1 MVVEFLQK
9 LDALIWQPLFVVLMG
24 VGLFLTWRLKGIQ
37 FTRLPYAL
45 KLAFSK
51 HDHTHEGDISHFQAL
66 MTSLAATIG
75 IGNIAGIATAVTM
88 GGLGALFWLWVTTM
102 IGMSTKYA
110 EALLAVKY
118 RKVDANGEM
127 AGGPM
132 HYIRRGLNWK
142 WLAGIF
148 AVFGAIATITTGNM
162 VQSNSI
168 APVVAS
174 YFHIAPW
181 ITGLALAV
189 TTGLVLIGGIR
200 SIGRVTSFLVP
211 FMALF
216 YMGGSLVILGT
227 HFHFIPEALMTILR
241 SAFSSQAAMGGFA
254 GSTVMMSIQ
263 MGVSRGVFSN
273 ESGLGS
279 APIAAAA
286 AKTDYPG
293 RQALVSMTGA
303 FISTIVC
310 TFTGLAIA
318 VTHLLGYIGVDGKV
332 VTGSSL
338 TAVAFDRGMPLGGFI
353 VALCCIFF
361 GFSTIVGWA
370 YYGEKCAEYLLGVRA
385 KLWYRL
391 IFTLA
396 VFMGVM
402 IPIEMIWPIADI
414 ANAFMAFPNLIALLA
429 LSSVVVKESNHF
441 LGIVD
446 REKEILLQKI

>member
-1 MVVEFLQK
+1 MVIEFLQK
-9 LDALIWQPLFVVLMG
+9 LDAIIWQPLFVFLLG
-24 VGLFLTWRLKGIQ
+24 VGVYLTWKLKGLQ
-37 FTRLPYAL
+37 FRRLPYAL
-45 KLAFSK
+45 KIAFSK
-51 HDHTHEGDISHFQAL
+51 HDHTHVGDISHFQAL
-66 MTSLAATIG
+66 MTALAATIG

-132 HYIRRGLNWK
+132 HYIKRGLNWK
-142 WLAGIF
+142 WLAGAF
-148 AVFGAIATITTGNM
+148 ALFGAIATITTGNL

-168 APVVAS
+168 APVVSS

-181 ITGLALAV
+181 ITGLVLAV
-189 TTGLVLIGGIR
+189 MTGLVLIGGIK
-200 SIGRVTSFLVP
+200 SIGKVTSLLVP

-216 YMGGSLVILGT
+216 YIGGSLIILGL
-227 HFHFIPEALMTILR
+227 HFSIIPEACMTILR
-241 SAFSSQAAMGGFA
+241 SAFSGQAALGGFA
-254 GSTVMMSIQ
+254 GSTVMMAIQ

-303 FISTIVC
+303 FLSTIVC

-318 VTHLLGYIGVDGKV
+318 VTHLLGYIGADGKV

-338 TAVAFDRGMPLGGFI
+338 TALAFDHGLPYGGFI

-370 YYGEKCAEYLLGVRA
+370 YYGEKCAEFLLGIRA
-385 KLWYRL
+385 RLWYRF
-391 IFTLA
+391 IFTVA

-414 ANAFMAFPNLIALLA
+414 ANAFMALPNLIALLA
-429 LSSVVVKESNHF
+429 LSSVVVQESDRF
-441 LGIVD
+441 LTIVD
-446 REKEILLQKI
+446 NEKKLQVSPG